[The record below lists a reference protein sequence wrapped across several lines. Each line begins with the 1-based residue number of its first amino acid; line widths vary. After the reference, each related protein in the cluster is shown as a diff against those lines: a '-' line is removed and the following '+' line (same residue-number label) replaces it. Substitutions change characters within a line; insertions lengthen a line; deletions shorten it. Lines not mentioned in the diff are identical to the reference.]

1 MWYNEGMVRYSYTR
15 VTAKNRRKIQ
25 KAFAEL
31 LAERGTLKN
40 MTVTD
45 LAEKAEITRGTF
57 YNYYD
62 NLYQVGAELQ
72 SEVEKRLFSEYDNLS
87 TASGVK
93 RYIDELFIFLKDQE
107 NIYRELLSSNASV
120 DFLRQLENSINK
132 RVLMVLQKNGI
143 KDKNVETELLFTTNG
158 AIAIIRKYYR
168 GEIGL
173 TLDDIRNYLKAK
185 IGLMFDDADSQ
196 CWKPGKTEA

>member
-1 MWYNEGMVRYSYTR
+1 MKRYSYIR
-15 VTAKNRRKIQ
+15 VTTKNRRKIQ

-40 MTVTD
+40 ITVTD

-62 NLYQVGAELQ
+62 NLYQVGADLQ

-87 TASGVK
+87 TASGVEK
-93 RYIDELFIFLKDQE
+93 YIDELFIFLKDQE
-107 NIYRELLSSNASV
+107 NIYRELLSSNASI

-132 RVLMVLQKNGI
+132 RVLIVLKKNGI
-143 KDKNVETELLFTTNG
+143 KDKNIETELLFTSNG
-158 AIAIIRKYYR
+158 AIAIVRKYYR
-168 GEIGL
+168 GEINL
-173 TLDDIRNYLKAK
+173 TLDDIRDYLKAK
-185 IGLMFDDADSQ
+185 ISLMF
-196 CWKPGKTEA
+196 GEANA

>member
-1 MWYNEGMVRYSYTR
+1 MDRYSYTR
-15 VTAKNRRKIQ
+15 VTTKNRRKNI
-25 KAFAEL
+25 
-31 LAERGTLKN
+31 
-40 MTVTD
+40 TVTD

-87 TASGVK
+87 TASGVEK
-93 RYIDELFIFLKDQE
+93 YIDELFIFLKDQE
-107 NIYRELLSSNASV
+107 NIYRELLSSNASI

-132 RVLMVLQKNGI
+132 RVLMVLKKNGI

-196 CWKPGKTEA
+196 YWKPGKTET

>member
-1 MWYNEGMVRYSYTR
+1 MWYNEGMDRYSYTR
-15 VTAKNRRKIQ
+15 VTTKNRRKIQ
-25 KAFAEL
+25 KAFAVFL
-31 LAERGTLKN
+31 
-40 MTVTD
+40 
-45 LAEKAEITRGTF
+45 F

-72 SEVEKRLFSEYDNLS
+72 NEVEKRLFSEYDNLS

-93 RYIDELFIFLKDQE
+93 KYIDELFIFLKDQE

-132 RVLMVLQKNGI
+132 RVLMVLKKNGI

-173 TLDDIRNYLKAK
+173 TLDDIRDYLKAK

-196 CWKPGKTEA
+196 CWKPDKTEA

>member
-1 MWYNEGMVRYSYTR
+1 MDRYSYTR
-15 VTAKNRRKIQ
+15 VTTKNRRKIQ

-40 MTVTD
+40 ITVTD
-45 LAEKAEITRGTF
+45 LAERAEITRGTF

-62 NLYQVGAELQ
+62 NLYQVGADLQ
-72 SEVEKRLFSEYDNLS
+72 SEVEKQLFSEYDNLS

-93 RYIDELFIFLKDQE
+93 KYIDELFIFLKDQE
-107 NIYRELLSSNASV
+107 NIYRELLSSNASI

-132 RVLMVLQKNGI
+132 RVLMVLKKNGI
-143 KDKNVETELLFTTNG
+143 EDKNIETELLFTSNG
-158 AIAIIRKYYR
+158 AIAIVRKYYR
-168 GEIGL
+168 GEINL
-173 TLDDIRNYLKAK
+173 TLDDIRDYLKAK

>member
-15 VTAKNRRKIQ
+15 VTTKNRRKIQ

-132 RVLMVLQKNGI
+132 RVLMVLKKNGI

-173 TLDDIRNYLKAK
+173 TLDDIRDYLKAK

-196 CWKPGKTEA
+196 YWKPGKTET